1 VITVRPVRG
10 LPEITAGSELAALI
24 VAAAGELADGDIVI
38 VTSKVVAKAEGR
50 VLAAADREDAISAE
64 TVRVVARRGPLRIV
78 QTRHGLVLA
87 AAGVDA
93 SNVAAGH
100 VVLLPVDPD
109 ASARRLRA
117 ALTARTGARVAVL
130 ISDTVG
136 RPWRQGLTDIAIGVA
151 GLDPLI
157 DLRGGT
163 DGYGRPLD
171 ATVIAVA
178 DELAAAADLVKGKVA
193 GVPVAVVGGLGH
205 LVTGPDGPG
214 AQALIRPPD
223 EDMFRLG
230 TADAV
235 RTAVALR
242 GGIAEFA
249 ARPVPAELIAS
260 AIAAASTESAGFV
273 RVGRAASS
281 EVPALL
287 AEVPAL
293 VAACVRDAV
302 DRVAGLL
309 ALGGAIADLQFL
321 LAADEIGSSWRPL
334 DQARPPELGALPA
347 GWEPVGLLAI
357 GYPVR

>member
-1 VITVRPVRG
+1 MITIRPVHG
-10 LPEITAGSELAALI
+10 LPEITAESDLAAL
-24 VAAAGELADGDIVI
+24 VAVAAGELADGDIVV

-50 VLAAADREDAISAE
+50 VLIAADRENAISAE

-93 SNVAAGH
+93 SNVAPGH

-117 ALTARTGARVAVL
+117 ALTARSGTRIAVV
-130 ISDTVG
+130 ITDTVG
-136 RPWRQGLTDIAIGVA
+136 RPWRQGLTDIAIGIA

-163 DGYGRPLD
+163 DGYGRTLD

-178 DELAAAADLVKGKVA
+178 DELAAATDLVKGKVA
-193 GVPVAVVGGLGH
+193 GVPVAVVGGLGR

-214 AQALIRPPD
+214 ARVLIRPAD

-235 RTAVALR
+235 RAAVAGR
-242 GGIAEFA
+242 GRWVEFA
-249 ARPVPAELIAS
+249 ARPVPAEIIDS
-260 AIAAASTESAGFV
+260 AIAGAGTESAGFV
-273 RVGRAASS
+273 RVGSAPS
-281 EVPALL
+281 P
-287 AEVPAL
+287 EVPAL
-293 VAACVRDAV
+293 VAACVRGGAM
-302 DRVAGLL
+302 DRVPHLL
-309 ALGGAIADLQFL
+309 AVGAAIADLQFL
-321 LAADEIGSSWRPL
+321 LAADEIESSWRPF
-334 DQARPPELGALPA
+334 DPAFPGPVALPA
-347 GWEPVGLLAI
+347 GWEPVALLAI
-357 GYPVR
+357 GYPAGLPR

>member
-1 VITVRPVRG
+1 VITIRPVRG
-10 LPEITAGSELAALI
+10 LPEITAGSDLAALI
-24 VAAAGELADGDIVI
+24 AAAAGELADGDIVI

-50 VLAAADREDAISAE
+50 VLEAADRDDAISAE

-93 SNVAAGH
+93 SNVAPGH

-109 ASARRLRA
+109 ASARRLRLG
-117 ALTARTGARVAVL
+117 LTTQTGAQVAVL
-130 ISDTVG
+130 ITDTVG

-151 GLDPLI
+151 GLEPLI

-178 DELAAAADLVKGKVA
+178 DELAAATDLVKGKVA

-205 LVTGPDGPG
+205 LVTGSHGTG
-214 AQALIRPPD
+214 ALALIRPPD

-235 RTAVALR
+235 RAAVAFR
-242 GGIAEFA
+242 GETTEFV
-249 ARPVPAELIAS
+249 ARPVPAELIDS
-260 AIAAASTESAGFV
+260 AIADAGTDSAGFI
-273 RVGRAASS
+273 RIGPADRP
-281 EVPALL
+281 EVPT
-287 AEVPAL
+287 L
-293 VAACVRDAV
+293 VVACVRGATREVPD
-302 DRVAGLL
+302 LL
-309 ALGGAIADLQFL
+309 AVGAAIADLQFL

-334 DQARPPELGALPA
+334 DPARTPALDALPT

-357 GYPVR
+357 GYPIQPPW